1 MNTRLRPIR
10 VIVNL
15 VMARATAKI
24 RLLFGLVRVEVAAA
38 VRRHAVDPAPVFLIQ
53 KETGAILASDK
64 LGLGRVLEY

>member
-38 VRRHAVDPAPVFLIQ
+38 VRRHAVDPAPVFLIHV
-53 KETGAILASDK
+53 T
-64 LGLGRVLEY
+64 